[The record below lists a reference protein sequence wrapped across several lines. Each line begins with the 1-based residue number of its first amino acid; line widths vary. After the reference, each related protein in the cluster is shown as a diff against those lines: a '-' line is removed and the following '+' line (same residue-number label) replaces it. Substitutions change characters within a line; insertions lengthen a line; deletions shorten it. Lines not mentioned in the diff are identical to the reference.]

1 MKTLSIAA
9 ILTSALL
16 LTAGAA
22 YADNSEKHNINQ
34 QNLSRQPYK
43 QTPAKDQ
50 TKAEGFEGATLINES
65 AEAEKK
71 SRNLQLHRF
80 DRRPYMEKSAD

>member
-1 MKTLSIAA
+1 MNKIIA
-9 ILTSALL
+9 ILVSGLML
-16 LTAGAA
+16 SFGNA
-22 YADNSEKHNINQ
+22 YAEDNEKYNINQ

-43 QTPAKDQ
+43 QAPAKDQ
-50 TKAEGFEGATLINES
+50 IKGEGFEGATLINES

-71 SRNLQLHRF
+71 SRHLQLHRF